1 MGRYTM
7 NAVPKEIMEMLHEL
21 IKERDELKKELDE
34 LKQRL
39 MQILK
44 DEQDGLL

>member
-1 MGRYTM
+1 MGGFIM
-7 NAVPKEIMEMLHEL
+7 NIVPKEIMEMLHEL

-34 LKQRL
+34 LKQKL

-44 DEQDGLL
+44 EEQDGLL

>member
-7 NAVPKEIMEMLHEL
+7 SVIPKEIMDMLHEL

-39 MQILK
+39 IQLLK